1 MDGDTKAG
9 TSVGM
14 YVLRPFQ
21 ISPKSGART
30 SIFLATAPEVA
41 GRTGMYWVRR
51 KPGRMSRDAGD
62 DAMAT
67 RLWDESDKLLAAA
80 GFPTPGQ

>member
-21 ISPKSGART
+21 ITPKTGART
-30 SIFLATAPEVA
+30 PIYLAASPEVE
-41 GRTGMYWVRR
+41 GKTGMYWVRR
-51 KPGRMSRDAGD
+51 RPGHMSKDARD
-62 DAMAT
+62 DAAAL
-67 RLWDESDKLLAAA
+67 RLWDESERLLSSA
-80 GFPTPGQ
+80 GFTSP